1 MRRSRVFGLGSFIT
15 LFLLLAD
22 VLAIA
27 PLRAQTVNWTIVGY
41 QQVDVGGTSG
51 RTGAGAA
58 VFGGNMYVAFT
69 AMNDSTNDCCSD
81 DYVHIFSTNGF
92 NSTAVQRITGS
103 IMSDENPSLTATG
116 ATALNPPY
124 LYIAVNSQ
132 WRSGTGGLVSI
143 FRSADGVN
151 FSQGP
156 QPPSSSFYTDY
167 SPSLATDPVTNDVY
181 LGLRNYA
188 DQTLILC
195 RLPASTDIWSCNN
208 FPGTRQMGYSPSLAY
223 WNGVLYIG
231 FVELANNHS
240 LRMFTSADQGQTIM
254 ENTDIANTDTSSSNP
269 SIVVYNN
276 VLYCGFRSNDNG
288 HNFLYK
294 YSLNGLN
301 WSSSYGTSNTKLG
314 GAPMM
319 VSGAGLTYNSN
330 LLWNWNSAND
340 PSNWLWWETA
350 Q

>member
-1 MRRSRVFGLGSFIT
+1 
-15 LFLLLAD
+15 
-22 VLAIA
+22 
-27 PLRAQTVNWTIVGY
+27 
-41 QQVDVGGTSG
+41 
-51 RTGAGAA
+51 
-58 VFGGNMYVAFT
+58 
-69 AMNDSTNDCCSD
+69 
-81 DYVHIFSTNGF
+81 
-92 NSTAVQRITGS
+92 
-103 IMSDENPSLTATG
+103 
-116 ATALNPPY
+116 
-124 LYIAVNSQ
+124 
-132 WRSGTGGLVSI
+132 
-143 FRSADGVN
+143 
-151 FSQGP
+151 
-156 QPPSSSFYTDY
+156 
-167 SPSLATDPVTNDVY
+167 
-181 LGLRNYA
+181 
-188 DQTLILC
+188 
-195 RLPASTDIWSCNN
+195 
-208 FPGTRQMGYSPSLAY
+208 MGYSPSLAY